1 MTTIYHIS
9 DLHFGRER
17 PPLVQ
22 SLIAEINAH
31 APELVAVSG
40 DLTQSARRREFAAT
54 RDFLA
59 QLAPP
64 VLVVPGNH
72 DVPDLDL
79 IRRLLRPW
87 RRYGRYIT
95 EDLYPSYSSPT
106 LAVLGLN
113 SARRWSPHADWS
125 RGRLSAHQMQEVER
139 FFAGAEPSAAR
150 VVVVHHPFI
159 VHELVIGRGVIGRKE
174 MALRCF
180 GQSQVDL
187 MLSGHL
193 HIHHSETM
201 AAQAGGRTLVAA
213 QAGTTLS
220 DRLVA
225 GYANSFNAIEIDR
238 DRIRIRIRC
247 WSEGGGFRDCAH
259 LGYRRAAAGWE
270 PEPARSSI

>member
-1 MTTIYHIS
+1 MTTVYHIS

-17 PPLVQ
+17 QPLVRA
-22 SLIAEINAH
+22 LIEEINDST
-31 APELVAVSG
+31 PELVAVSG

-59 QLAPP
+59 QLTPP

-72 DVPDLDL
+72 DVPDWDV

-95 EDLYPSYSSPT
+95 EDMYPSYSSPT

-113 SARRWSPHADWS
+113 SARRWSPHTDWS
-125 RGRLSAHQMQEVER
+125 RGRLSPRQMDEVER
-139 FFAGAEPSAAR
+139 FFSGAEPDAAR

-159 VHELVIGRGVIGRKE
+159 AHELVIGRGVIGRKE
-174 MALRCF
+174 MALQCF

-201 AAQAGGRTLVAA
+201 AAEAGGRTLVAA
-213 QAGTTLS
+213 QAATTLS

-238 DRIRIRIRC
+238 ERIRIDIRC
-247 WSEGGGFRDCAH
+247 WLDDGGFRDCER
-259 LGYRRAAAGWE
+259 LQYRRSAAGWE
-270 PEPARSSI
+270 PDPARAHR

>member
-1 MTTIYHIS
+1 MARTTLYHIS

-17 PPLVQ
+17 PPLVRA
-22 SLIAEINAH
+22 LIAEINAS

-72 DVPDLDL
+72 DVPDWDL

-95 EDLYPSYSSPT
+95 DDLYPSYSSPT

-113 SARRWSPHADWS
+113 SARRWSPHTDWS
-125 RGRLSAHQMQEVER
+125 RGRLSGYQMPAVER
-139 FFAGAEPSAAR
+139 FFAGAEPAAAR

-159 VHELVIGRGVIGRKE
+159 AHELVLGRGVIGRKE
-174 MALRCF
+174 MALQCF
-180 GQSQVDL
+180 GQSEVDL

-201 AAQAGGRTLVAA
+201 AARSGERTLVAA

-220 DRLVA
+220 DRFKA
-225 GYANSFNAIEIDR
+225 GYPNSFNVIDL
-238 DRIRIRIRC
+238 DQGRIRIRIRC
-247 WSEGGGFRDCAH
+247 WSEEAGGFRDCER
-259 LGYRRAAAGWE
+259 LDYRRSAAGWE
-270 PEPARSSI
+270 SDVV